1 LKAQIANDRFPGAV
15 MLVAR
20 KGKVVYFET
29 VGQRDPGTGTPM
41 TKDAIF
47 RLYSMTKPFTS
58 VAAMIL
64 VEEGKLLLAD
74 PVSKY
79 FPELANPQVA
89 LMETTDGKTTYR
101 LVPAER
107 PITIQD
113 LLRHTS
119 GFVYSNNTLNEQVK
133 AAYGAAGVGWQDVT
147 PAEQIQR
154 LAQVPLAHHPGT
166 MWEYSLST
174 DVLGRVV
181 EKVSGMTLSAFLTE
195 RVFGPLKMADTA
207 FLVPKEKVGRLAQ
220 PFAIDKATGKP
231 ITLLDVTV
239 AQKNDAGG
247 AGTAGTTGDYA
258 RFVQML
264 ANGGQLDGARLL
276 GRATVSYMT
285 SDHLGTIK
293 PAIALLQPG
302 YGFGLGFAVRKETG
316 VNSAPGSAGEYNW
329 GGAAGTGFWI
339 DPKEALICVIMTQT
353 VPGPAQRYDRALV
366 RQLVYQAIVE

>member
-1 LKAQIANDRFPGAV
+1 
-15 MLVAR
+15 
-20 KGKVVYFET
+20 
-29 VGQRDPGTGTPM
+29 
-41 TKDAIF
+41 
-47 RLYSMTKPFTS
+47 
-58 VAAMIL
+58 MIL

-79 FPELANPQVA
+79 FPEFASPQVA
-89 LMETTDGKTTYR
+89 LKETTDGKTTYR
-101 LVPAER
+101 LVPADR

-119 GFVYSNNTLNEQVK
+119 GFAYASNTLNDQVK
-133 AAYGAAGVGWQDVT
+133 AAYGTIGVDWRDVT
-147 PAEQIQR
+147 PTEQIQR
-154 LAQVPLAHHPGT
+154 LAQAPLAHHPGT
-166 MWEYSLST
+166 MWEYGLST

-181 EKVSGMTLSAFLTE
+181 EKVSGMTLGAFLTE
-195 RVFGPLKMADTA
+195 RLFGPLKMADTA
-207 FLVPKEKVGRLAQ
+207 FVVPREKVARLAQ
-220 PFAIDKATGKP
+220 PFAIDKATGRP

-239 AQKNDAGG
+239 VQKNDAGG

-316 VNSAPGSAGEYNW
+316 VNSVPGSAGEYNW

-366 RQLVYQAIVE
+366 RQLVYQAIID